1 MGTSSISES
10 DSTGAE
16 SGQIDVT
23 NNGISGTN
31 DSDAVS
37 SDIAGADPLDAV
49 AKRRRGR
56 PRKSAAEF
64 HSADTDSRGGETK
77 PRRTSTINGSAS
89 GAKTNQKLVLESLA
103 SKVFGVHQFIAAITG
118 NKLLTITEHEALT
131 LAKAGQDVAQ
141 YHSLEIDPKYLAYG
155 SLIFACAS
163 IYVPRVIMLGQQ
175 MRLQKAQQQAQ
186 QMAAKTTQNTGTQT
200 ADVFA
205 SQQPPIRYQ

>member
-1 MGTSSISES
+1 MGKSSIGEP
-10 DSTGAE
+10 DSTSAE
-16 SGQIDVT
+16 SGQINDT
-23 NNGISGTN
+23 NNVVSGTN
-31 DSDAVS
+31 GGDAVGT
-37 SDIAGADPLDAV
+37 DIAGADPLEAIT
-49 AKRRRGR
+49 KRRRGR

-64 HSADTDSRGGETK
+64 HGADADSRGGETK
-77 PRRTSTINGSAS
+77 PRRTSAINSATG
-89 GAKTNQKLVLESLA
+89 GAKANQKLVLESLA
-103 SKVFGVHQFIAAITG
+103 SKVFGAHQFIAAITG
-118 NKLLTITEHEALT
+118 NKLLAITEQEALT

-175 MRLQKAQQQAQ
+175 MRMQKAQQQAQ

>member
-1 MGTSSISES
+1 MGKSSISES
-10 DSTGAE
+10 DSAGAE
-16 SGQIDVT
+16 SGQIDGADNDVSRA
-23 NNGISGTN
+23 NG
-31 DSDAVS
+31 DDAGCV
-37 SDIAGADPLDAV
+37 DLVGADPLEAV

-64 HSADTDSRGGETK
+64 HGSESSSGSGETK
-77 PRRTSTINGSAS
+77 PRRASTINGSAS
-89 GAKTNQKLVLESLA
+89 GTKTNQKLAIESLA
-103 SKVFGVHQFIAAITG
+103 SKVFGAHQFIAAITG
-118 NKLLTITEHEALT
+118 NKLLAITEHEALT